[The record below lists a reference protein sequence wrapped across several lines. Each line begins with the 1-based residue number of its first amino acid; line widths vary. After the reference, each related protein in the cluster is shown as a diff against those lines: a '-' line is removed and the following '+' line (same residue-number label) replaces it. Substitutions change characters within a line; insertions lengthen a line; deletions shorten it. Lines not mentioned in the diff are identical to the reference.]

1 MNDNSARR
9 AGRIGPAFAL
19 ALLLTAASP
28 IQTLTA
34 QSDDP
39 ILGAWK
45 LNLSKSKYIP
55 GPAPRSQT
63 RVYRETSDGIFVTI
77 ETQDATGHRQTPI
90 QFPEKYDGKEYPI
103 IGSTIG
109 DALIFKRINNFT
121 AEATMKHAGKVVA
134 LTRRIITDN
143 GKTLILIYQEISQ
156 EHPVDNIIV
165 YDRQ

>member
-1 MNDNSARR
+1 MQTPSLWKVVTRRSAI
-9 AGRIGPAFAL
+9 AWPVFLILASTHLPAAD
-19 ALLLTAASP
+19 
-28 IQTLTA
+28 
-34 QSDDP
+34 SDDP
-39 ILGAWK
+39 ILGTWK

-63 RVYRETSDGIFVTI
+63 RVYKETPEGIFVTI
-77 ETQDATGHRQTPI
+77 ETVDAKGHRQPPI
-90 QFPEKYDGKEYPI
+90 QFPERYDGKDYPI
-103 IGSTIG
+103 TGSNIG
-109 DALIFKRINNFT
+109 DALALKRINNLV

-143 GKTLILIYQEISQ
+143 GKTLVLIYQETDD

>member
-1 MNDNSARR
+1 MIRRSA
-9 AGRIGPAFAL
+9 I
-19 ALLLTAASP
+19 ALLLFLAMAWNCLPAAD
-28 IQTLTA
+28 
-34 QSDDP
+34 SDDP
-39 ILGAWK
+39 ILGTWK

-63 RVYRETSDGIFVTI
+63 RVYKETPDGIFVTI
-77 ETQDATGHRQTPI
+77 ETVDAKGNRQPPI
-90 QFPEKYDGKEYPI
+90 QFPERYDGKEYPI
-103 IGSTIG
+103 VGSTIG
-109 DALIFKRINNFT
+109 DALILKRVNNLV

-143 GKTLILIYQEISQ
+143 GKTLVLIYQETDD